1 MLKNFFK
8 IIFMAFMIL
17 VAVQGQ
23 SFAQKKVAILLD
35 APTGMFSEPEKV
47 YDAIKETLNKILN
60 NSAKYE
66 IVPFE
71 EISNYLQMYREENDL
86 VGAVTN
92 EGVAVE
98 TFLKKDDVS
107 KICKHFESDY
117 LIYTRV
123 LSTFPKVSVTLFSAS
138 QKVNVIID
146 FRVWSEMKQDF
157 SYIKRTTTKGSSTA
171 VYAGIGS
178 ASRAVA
184 KGLRR
189 GLKEVEKDA
198 SKVRAAMND

>member
-47 YDAIKETLNKILN
+47 YDAIEETLNKILN
-60 NSAKYE
+60 NSAEYE

-71 EISNYLQMYREENDL
+71 EISNYLQMYREENAL

-107 KICKHFESDY
+107 EICKHFDSDY
-117 LIYTRV
+117 LIYTRI
-123 LSTFPKVSVTLFSAS
+123 LSTFPKISVTLFSAS
-138 QKVNVIID
+138 QKVNVIMD
-146 FRVWSEMKQDF
+146 FRVWSELKQDF
-157 SYIKRTTTKGSSTA
+157 SYTKRTTTKGSSTA